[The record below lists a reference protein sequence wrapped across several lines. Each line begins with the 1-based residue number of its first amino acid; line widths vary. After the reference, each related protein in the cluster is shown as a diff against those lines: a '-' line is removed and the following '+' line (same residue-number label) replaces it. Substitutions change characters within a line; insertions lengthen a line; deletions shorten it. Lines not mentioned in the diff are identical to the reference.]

1 MTPRSNEIERSRHQR
16 EKKKCLLELQK
27 QELTVKRKKIE
38 YLRQEEMFL
47 TPILN
52 SRKANMIEVYK
63 RKM

>member
-1 MTPRSNEIERSRHQR
+1 MFAGTSKER
-16 EKKKCLLELQK
+16 
-27 QELTVKRKKIE
+27 VDRKKEKME